1 MGKNE
6 RVKDR
11 TFHSVKGIFSSIP
24 IDRMNS
30 LVRKTHVIKY
40 SWNGIYLSI
49 RLEEIGRQGYEY

>member
-11 TFHSVKGIFSSIP
+11 TFHSVKG